1 MRSGIRGWGW
11 GWGWEALTVAS
22 LWDDGKQLE
31 SLGHHQSLT
40 HAWGQSD
47 PEGDPEGCGSELQS

>member
-1 MRSGIRGWGW
+1 MRSGIQGEGK
-11 GWGWEALTVAS
+11 ALTVAT

-47 PEGDPEGCGSELQS
+47 HEGDPEDCGSELQS